1 MNEKKKVAILYS
13 EAKREYF
20 PTEEQYIT
28 EAEVVERAKMIIP
41 YFEKTGCQVEMIPG
55 NEELTHILR
64 KLQPDFVLNLVDS
77 VRGQEHLAAIVPA
90 TLELLNIPYVGT
102 GMLGLSLNSNKF
114 LTKKLMEQAGLP
126 LPRYQLFNN
135 PTEPLD
141 MHLKFPLI
149 TKLNEIHGSVA
160 INQAAVSE
168 NEAHLRARLR
178 ELMGVYH
185 QPVLAEEFIVG
196 KEFTSFILE
205 GAIRKVYVGEKV
217 FQETEEKYKLATF
230 DAVWLDINSYDYVRA
245 DGHGMLENYTRT
257 AFEVLKMD
265 DYAKFDVRMDES
277 GRYYFIDCNANPAFG
292 PIESDCAIAH
302 VLRMYGI
309 DFDEVLRRIF
319 VNVEKENLS
328 NNNQNDD
335 QELNRGN

>member
-1 MNEKKKVAILYS
+1 M
-13 EAKREYF
+13 
-20 PTEEQYIT
+20 
-28 EAEVVERAKMIIP
+28 
-41 YFEKTGCQVEMIPG
+41 
-55 NEELTHILR
+55 
-64 KLQPDFVLNLVDS
+64 
-77 VRGQEHLAAIVPA
+77 
-90 TLELLNIPYVGT
+90 
-102 GMLGLSLNSNKF
+102 
-114 LTKKLMEQAGLP
+114 
-126 LPRYQLFNN
+126 PRYQLFNS
-135 PTEPLD
+135 PTESLD

-160 INQAAVSE
+160 INQTAVSE

-205 GAIRKVYVGEKV
+205 GAIRKVYVGEKA
-217 FQETEEKYKLATF
+217 FQETGEKYKLATF

-245 DGHGMLENYTRT
+245 DGHGMLENYTRA

-319 VNVEKENLS
+319 VNVQKESSLNS
-328 NNNQNDD
+328 SNNQNNNNGE